1 MTQWCLFSL
10 ALLPVALGFS
20 VSNLPVSTL
29 LSEHASTIANLK
41 AETAKI
47 VPNVDIEPYANDV
60 FYLRYCLQDFESDD
74 ARLDV
79 LKDNLKWRLGEGKAI
94 CDAAQAAIAEA
105 TSKAGTSWNNDPVRK
120 AAPNADI
127 INNYLTTKQT
137 MTTSTSTGDLIYCIR
152 AGKIDDVGLMNSL
165 DSKDQLVDFFIYC
178 KEVNAA
184 VANQRSLESD
194 KLLYVLVAN
203 DLSDVK
209 LIGGDATFRAA
220 LSEASKVT
228 NNFYP
233 SLNGPTLL
241 LNLPALLGALVKI
254 FTPLFPAEVR
264 KRLKFERGPLK
275 NVDDMMDISYGGS
288 ARQDF
293 LDDIDRLVYSN

>member
-1 MTQWCLFSL
+1 MMQWCLVSL
-10 ALLPVALGFS
+10 ALLPAALGFS
-20 VSNLPVSTL
+20 VSNMPVSML
-29 LSEHASTIANLK
+29 LNEHASTIQNLK

-47 VPNVDIEPYANDV
+47 VPNVDHEPYANDV
-60 FYLRYCLQDFESDD
+60 FYLRYCLQDYESDE

-79 LKDNLKWRLGEGKAI
+79 LKNNLKWRLGEGKAI

-105 TSKAGTSWNNDPVRK
+105 TSAGSWNNDPVRN
-120 AAPNADI
+120 AAPNANI
-127 INNYLTTKQT
+127 INKYLTTKQT
-137 MTTSTSTGDLIYCIR
+137 LTTSTSTGDLIYCIR
-152 AGKIDDVGLMNSL
+152 AGKIDDGGLMSSL
-165 DSKDQLVDFFIYC
+165 ESKDQLVDFFIYC

-194 KLLYVLVAN
+194 KLVYVLVAN
-203 DLSDVK
+203 DLTDVK
-209 LIGGDATFRAA
+209 LVGGDATFRAA

-264 KRLKFERGPLK
+264 KRLKFERGPLQ
-275 NVDDMMDISYGGS
+275 NVNNMMDISYGGS
-288 ARQDF
+288 ARQAF
-293 LDDIDRLVYSN
+293 LDDIDRLVYGD